1 MTDLLSPGIRLA
13 SAQSCEDD
21 EEVKSILAASGI
33 KRKPARWSTDPL
45 AQRIRD
51 TVDYSKQITME
62 EALNDTA
69 GRPVRV
75 FADGIYD
82 LFHYG
87 HAEQLFQAKNVF
99 PNVYLI
105 VGVCNDS
112 LTHEKKGKTVMNEE
126 ERYNAIRHCRYVD
139 EIVRDQPWF
148 LSDEF
153 LEHHKIDFVAHD
165 DLPYPA
171 GGIDLFA
178 HLKQMGKFVATQRT
192 DGIST
197 SDLITRV
204 VKDYDVYARRNLA
217 RGYTPEEL
225 NVPFLTTNK
234 YRLEAVANKVES
246 YIDSSWNLL
255 QQWEENSR
263 SYIATFIDKY
273 GPNPWGLSTTIAS
286 KLSPNRALRQEG
298 EDSGMNTPDGVSS
311 RSPSVEPGEAE
322 EEEGAAASI
331 SR

>member
-1 MTDLLSPGIRLA
+1 
-13 SAQSCEDD
+13 
-21 EEVKSILAASGI
+21 
-33 KRKPARWSTDPL
+33 
-45 AQRIRD
+45 
-51 TVDYSKQITME
+51 
-62 EALNDTA
+62 
-69 GRPVRV
+69 
-75 FADGIYD
+75 
-82 LFHYG
+82 
-87 HAEQLFQAKNVF
+87 
-99 PNVYLI
+99 
-105 VGVCNDS
+105 
-112 LTHEKKGKTVMNEE
+112 MNEE

-171 GGIDLFA
+171 GGVDLFA
-178 HLKQMGKFVATQRT
+178 HLKQMGRFVATQRT

-217 RGYTPEEL
+217 RGYSAEEL
-225 NVPFLTTNK
+225 NVPFFTTNK

-246 YIDSSWNLL
+246 VIDSSWSLL

-273 GPNPWGLSTTIAS
+273 GPNPWGLSTIIAS
-286 KLSPNRALRQEG
+286 KLSPGCSSRLADK
-298 EDSGMNTPDGVSS
+298 DSGMNTPDGLSS
-311 RSPSVEPGEAE
+311 RSSSAEPTSAE
-322 EEEGAAASI
+322 TDGAEL
-331 SR
+331 